1 MLENKRNVYII
12 ILLLYCNEYNYY
24 YNYNII
30 HLQTYKQDAPNL
42 EFKKCILNPC
52 VPCEFFSLLLSI
64 KDKFANVIL

>member
-30 HLQTYKQDAPNL
+30 HLQTYKQAHQTW
-42 EFKKCILNPC
+42 
-52 VPCEFFSLLLSI
+52 SL
-64 KDKFANVIL
+64 KNAF